1 MDEME
6 DAKKEYDKKMK
17 EIENMSA
24 DPDYNGSDT
33 WSSED
38 IAITETPTKE
48 QLEKRAEEEAKNF
61 DAMSEDGKLA
71 KNAAESVS
79 DEEPYSKKIDAVKDA
94 LKDKYQNDP
103 QGLEDAAKYALEE
116 YE

>member
-1 MDEME
+1 M
-6 DAKKEYDKKMK
+6 
-17 EIENMSA
+17 
-24 DPDYNGSDT
+24 
-33 WSSED
+33 
-38 IAITETPTKE
+38 
-48 QLEKRAEEEAKNF
+48 EKRAEEEAKNF
-61 DAMSEDGKLA
+61 DAMSEDGKIA

-94 LKDKYQNDP
+94 LKNKYQNDP